1 MKHDSAML
9 PEQEELQG
17 SVDIETKENEIQK
30 RIIPPRPKR
39 RHRKRKFIAGLL
51 AALIPGTGHL
61 YFGLLRKGI
70 TFIFLIL
77 LDISALLYFSSIGMQ
92 INVPLLIL
100 LALIIPV
107 IYFYNVYDVLQSA
120 DRLLRFPEDH
130 DLAISV
136 TKANEA
142 PKRRSI
148 VSEPGI
154 SFGLLLLL
162 GGALLILF
170 RQKPTWL
177 QFFIEHYAEMAVS
190 VILVCGGLFIG
201 AREIARAVVQRKD
214 NEARKRR
221 VGRYTASVLLI
232 AISVPLFLDWR
243 EGTDYMLLLLKWW
256 PVIPVLWG
264 IEFLLM
270 FIFSNRSAK
279 ETRIRL
285 DLRGLLSAILLA
297 ASVFIVAEQEHY
309 LYLWKNV
316 SLNLTAAAV
325 DYGEAK
331 GSKYQKAPLIV
342 PVELNTAKI
351 SIDSINGDIL
361 LHRAPVDDI
370 QITTT
375 VWVDQLDGPMAEAI
389 SEQSFVD
396 VVEGP
401 NIKIT
406 SNSKAY
412 GESGKRQPRMDLDIY
427 LPEDR
432 RFNLDVRTMNGGITL
447 QNVEAIEDISL
458 ETGNGELILH
468 RIFGNVKG
476 KTLNGAVRARSV
488 QGSVDLTTSGGNM
501 NAWDVTGALKLSTAV
516 GNISAIGNSNDI
528 DITTKNGNLEVDGA
542 KSKLHAESLNGTID
556 VRSSDVAGDWDIY
569 SAVGDIQL
577 YLPMLSN
584 YTVNGSSG
592 YGDITSDLPELTI
605 DKKKVSGEV
614 GTGEFKLHVEGNSN
628 LNVRKY

>member
-605 DKKKVSGEV
+605 DKKKYQVKWEPASSSFMLKEIAI
-614 GTGEFKLHVEGNSN
+614 
-628 LNVRKY
+628 

>member
-9 PEQEELQG
+9 PEQEELQD
-17 SVDIETKENEIQK
+17 SVDIETKESEIQK

-100 LALIIPV
+100 LALIIPA

-130 DLAISV
+130 ELDIPV
-136 TKANEA
+136 TKANVA

-190 VILVCGGLFIG
+190 VIIVCGGLFIG

-214 NEARKRR
+214 NEPRKRR

-279 ETRIRL
+279 GTRIRL
-285 DLRGLLSAILLA
+285 DLHGLLSAILLA

-542 KSKLHAESLNGTID
+542 RSKLHAESLNGTID

-577 YLPMLSN
+577 YLPVLSN

-605 DKKKVSGEV
+605 DKKKYQVKWGPVSSSFMLKEIAI
-614 GTGEFKLHVEGNSN
+614 
-628 LNVRKY
+628 